1 MLPMLIGVRTV
12 LSRRTVP
19 GIQMAQIGSS
29 FGSNVY
35 FGQEASLC
43 YLAGFGACRSFQALL
58 FQQLAVCFHFV
69 PISLAAEIA
78 SCAAALIPK
87 LITDNINIIFLIIQI
102 VNSQII
108 KS

>member
-1 MLPMLIGVRTV
+1 MLPMPDRCKDG
-12 LSRRTVP
+12 TVP
-19 GIQMAQIGSS
+19 PDCSIGSS

-78 SCAAALIPK
+78 
-87 LITDNINIIFLIIQI
+87 FLCCGTYTEADY
-102 VNSQII
+102 
-108 KS
+108 